1 MRRYDAYRSA
11 LDVLARA
18 KSQDL
23 DNEFIQS
30 GIIDKFSLQFELG
43 WKMLKDLLRY
53 EGDADAATGS
63 PRDILKS
70 AYRYFDFVEE
80 DVWLSMLND
89 RNRVL
94 HIYDASAAREL
105 VDTIIDRYIPAFVRL
120 ESSIEL
126 RYGTELDAIA

>member
-1 MRRYDAYRSA
+1 MRRYDAYRST

-80 DVWLSMLND
+80 DVWLSMLSD

-126 RYGTELDAIA
+126 RYGAELDAIA